1 MFNSNGRPNETAT
14 APSQTEYECEVVV
27 RREGEAIAPV
37 DVLIVFKNGDQK
49 REQWDG
55 QYRWKK
61 FTYYTNS
68 PVSYAIVDP
77 DMKLA
82 MDINYNNNG
91 KAVREGNY
99 QSLAARKY
107 ASKWMF
113 WAQNFFEFA
122 SF

>member
-1 MFNSNGRPNETAT
+1 MDSTMAGAETK
-14 APSQTEYECEVVV
+14 EYECDVIVK
-27 RREGEAIAPV
+27 REGEAVAPV
-37 DVLIVFKNGDQK
+37 DVLVVFKNGEEK

-61 FTYYTNS
+61 FTYQSDS

-82 MDINYNNNG
+82 LDINYNNNSEVIRG
-91 KAVREGNY
+91 SGFR
-99 QSLAARKY
+99 SLAARKY

-113 WAQNFFEFA
+113 WLQNLFEFA
-122 SF
+122 NF

>member
-1 MFNSNGRPNETAT
+1 L
-14 APSQTEYECEVVV
+14 
-27 RREGEAIAPV
+27 GEAVAPV
-37 DVLIVFKNGDQK
+37 DVLIVFKNGEQK

-61 FTYYTNS
+61 FTYPSDS

-77 DMKLA
+77 DRKLA
-82 MDINYNNNG
+82 MDINYNNNS
-91 KAVREGNY
+91 KVEREPGY
-99 QSLAARKY
+99 RSLAARKY

-113 WAQNFFEFA
+113 WVQNYFEFA